1 MQIDFHFGVTYVLA
15 RLAEFNEKDAYT
27 IACSSQYV
35 DDATNAGLIKFTDG
49 SMYSHISSANAMQ
62 DLKNLDQYADH
73 LAWLPFHFLPG
84 NAGLPA
90 GEGYDLPFVDRAV
103 CKPNSYVA
111 QDMVTESI
119 KQKNSKHGL
128 HRFGITMHVYA
139 DTWAHQGFAG
149 IIDNVNLVRNLDTPG
164 ETFKDDA
171 LEIAMHNVTL
181 GHGGALTFPDRPYL
195 TWSYTDSRKN
205 TVSRDNPAEY
215 TKAIDQLFIAMRRY
229 FLCDPAAPAE
239 TIPAPHREKII
250 DMLKNTADPDGDK
263 RLSFWITA
271 IGDGTFGFSEKIEY
285 IPKGKGSWK
294 HAALGTDAQEDIPSW
309 KYDFTLAF
317 LTSDWRLFHDALQ
330 AHRFHI
336 LTELLPGYGISA
348 A

>member
-15 RLAEFNEKDAYT
+15 RLAKFNEKDAYT

-35 DDATNAGLIKFTDG
+35 DDATNSGLIKFTDG
-49 SMYSHISSANAMQ
+49 SMYSHISSANAML
-62 DLKNLDQYADH
+62 DSKNIDQYADH

-90 GEGYDLPFVDRAV
+90 GQGCDLPFVDRV
-103 CKPNSYVA
+103 LCKPNSFIA
-111 QDMVTESI
+111 RDMVAESI
-119 KQKNSKHGL
+119 RQKNSKHGL

-149 IIDNVNLVRNLDTPG
+149 IIDDINRVRNLDTAHDSLRDG
-164 ETFKDDA
+164 A
-171 LEIAMHNVTL
+171 LEIVMRNVTL

-195 TWSYTDSRKN
+195 QWSYIDNRKN
-205 TVSRDNPAEY
+205 LIKRDNPAEY
-215 TKAIDQLFIAMRRY
+215 SKAIDQLFIAMRRY
-229 FLCDPAAPAE
+229 INGFPAAPAE
-239 TIPAPHREKII
+239 NIPAACRQKII
-250 DMLKNTADPDGDK
+250 DMLMAENDPDADQ
-263 RLSFWITA
+263 RLTSWIAA

-294 HAALGTDAQEDIPSW
+294 HAALGTDAEEDDASW
-309 KYDFTLAF
+309 KYDFSPSF
-317 LTSDWRLFHDALQ
+317 LDSDWRLFHDALQ
-330 AHRFHI
+330 AHRLYV
-336 LTELLPGYGISA
+336 LTELLPDYGISA